1 MRQASQEARFNM
13 VVKGMG
19 DLKSYVNRDH
29 SKYLTYVEDLRFP
42 FKNWPDSRAR
52 DMSDLLNRLLGKFGK
67 PAFFRLSAINL
78 SFPPF

>member
-29 SKYLTYVEDLRFP
+29 AKYLTYVEDLRFP

-52 DMSDLLNRLLGKFGK
+52 DMSDLLNRLLGKLIFSK
-67 PAFFRLSAINL
+67 P
-78 SFPPF
+78 